1 MWQRTYKASK
11 SKTIDFGVQTMKSLR
26 KHYEVWRKERLK
38 NESSAGVSWKTVS
51 DDDAV
56 TFCSREWQYGH
67 YSLSPS
73 PRQPADSDPD
83 SIESLQRRK
92 IPIRSPSLQLQN
104 RNRFIVHSNRFSLL
118 RLSYACHVRPSKAR
132 SYGVSVVGMSKTR
145 LTMTHSAMNTRLI
158 ALAAFC

>member
-38 NESSAGVSWKTVS
+38 NESSAGVSRKTVS
-51 DDDAV
+51 DDAAV
-56 TFCSREWQYGH
+56 TFCSTEWQYGH

-92 IPIRSPSLQLQN
+92 IPIRFHSLQLQN

-118 RLSYACHVRPSKAR
+118 RFSYACPVPPSKAR
-132 SYGVSVVGMSKTR
+132 SYGVSKTR
-145 LTMTHSAMNTRLI
+145 LTMTHLAMNTRLI